1 MGAVYEGSA
10 QTGKRF
16 AIKVLNPGLAAIPT
30 ARARFLREAKLA
42 SRVRNAHVVDVIE
55 VREDDGHCY
64 LVMELLEGEDLA
76 SRLRRT
82 GTLSA
87 AETAEIVLPVCDA
100 VSSAHRQGITHRDL
114 KPSNIFLTTRDG
126 QVHPV
131 VLDFGIAVE
140 EGRGD
145 GDAASPQVRKPVFGT
160 PAYLAPEQ
168 VADHRAAGPA
178 TDQYALGVILY
189 ECLTGQLPFRG
200 ETVEEVFAAITA
212 GKPQPPSAL
221 RPEVPHALDAIV
233 LRAISADPKERFVW
247 VAALRRALV
256 PFASRPPVNPLVP
269 DRPTPSSP
277 AIAAEAAAPSP
288 FVRTL
293 TPEVEALDRAWFEAG
308 DAPHET
314 AHPAPDA
321 ADPEWD
327 EAPLHHGDEGD
338 LAAPGWWTRVAGR
351 GRIWMGAGAG
361 VAFATLAVIIVMAR
375 GGSSAA
381 RRPPPN
387 PQPPEQAIVQQVQPP
402 AAKPPVETVAV
413 APAPQPEPA
422 PAAVAPPPAPPA
434 PAPPAVAPTEP
445 APPAPIAAAPPPA
458 PKESPAPAPAPPEP
472 VVADEKSAPAQAAI
486 AAPAPKPAD
495 KPADK
500 PRARSGARVRMHN
513 GVPLLD

>member
-189 ECLTGQLPFRG
+189 ECL
-200 ETVEEVFAAITA
+200 
-212 GKPQPPSAL
+212 
-221 RPEVPHALDAIV
+221 
-233 LRAISADPKERFVW
+233 
-247 VAALRRALV
+247 
-256 PFASRPPVNPLVP
+256 
-269 DRPTPSSP
+269 
-277 AIAAEAAAPSP
+277 
-288 FVRTL
+288 
-293 TPEVEALDRAWFEAG
+293 
-308 DAPHET
+308 
-314 AHPAPDA
+314 
-321 ADPEWD
+321 
-327 EAPLHHGDEGD
+327 
-338 LAAPGWWTRVAGR
+338 
-351 GRIWMGAGAG
+351 
-361 VAFATLAVIIVMAR
+361 
-375 GGSSAA
+375 
-381 RRPPPN
+381 
-387 PQPPEQAIVQQVQPP
+387 
-402 AAKPPVETVAV
+402 
-413 APAPQPEPA
+413 
-422 PAAVAPPPAPPA
+422 
-434 PAPPAVAPTEP
+434 
-445 APPAPIAAAPPPA
+445 
-458 PKESPAPAPAPPEP
+458 
-472 VVADEKSAPAQAAI
+472 
-486 AAPAPKPAD
+486 
-495 KPADK
+495 
-500 PRARSGARVRMHN
+500 
-513 GVPLLD
+513 